1 MKTGLLV
8 IIGIVFSLLVS
19 FVVAE
24 PTFNGTAPGC
34 SDNTGCHT
42 FNDNDVS
49 VIPLGNLQVQ
59 VTLAGV
65 QAGEKVAGE
74 LVDVNGTVVTVE
86 GPTTNN
92 PFILTATTPGRYV
105 VNAGYK
111 KPSRHWDSL
120 SVDIGVTA
128 IDQTHELAGLTK
140 GFELFQNHPNPF
152 NPATIIRYHI
162 PQTSQVK
169 VEVYDLFGRRVYSLV
184 NAEESAGDH
193 SIRFDGSNLASGV
206 YLYRVTANGYVA
218 TKKLVLL
225 K

>member
-19 FVVAE
+19 FVIAE

-92 PFILTATTPGRYV
+92 PFILTATTPGRYL

-111 KPSRHWDSL
+111 KPSRH
-120 SVDIGVTA
+120 
-128 IDQTHELAGLTK
+128 
-140 GFELFQNHPNPF
+140 
-152 NPATIIRYHI
+152 
-162 PQTSQVK
+162 
-169 VEVYDLFGRRVYSLV
+169 
-184 NAEESAGDH
+184 
-193 SIRFDGSNLASGV
+193 
-206 YLYRVTANGYVA
+206 
-218 TKKLVLL
+218 
-225 K
+225 

>member
-8 IIGIVFSLLVS
+8 IIGIVVS
-19 FVVAE
+19 FVIAE

-42 FNDNDVS
+42 FNDSDVS

-128 IDQTHELAGLTK
+128 IDQAHELAGLTK

-152 NPATIIRYHI
+152 NPTTVIRYHI
-162 PQTSQVK
+162 PRTSQVK
-169 VEVYDLFGRRVYSLV
+169 VEVYDLFGRKIYSLV
-184 NAEESAGDH
+184 KAEESAGDH
-193 SIRFDGSNLASGV
+193 SISFDGSNLASGV
-206 YLYRVTANGYVA
+206 YLYRVKANGYVA
-218 TKKLVLL
+218 TQKMIITK
-225 K
+225 